1 MKKKKGIFL
10 STTRM
15 IAFGFLAA
23 ILLGTFLL
31 SLPIAAKSRTVT
43 PFLDAL
49 FTATTSTCVTGLSTV
64 VMAEQWSVFGQIVI
78 LVLIQFGGLGIVT
91 FTTTILL
98 LLGKKISLKDRLLIQ
113 EAYNLDTLQGLVRL
127 TIRILK
133 GTLLVELVGA
143 AFYSM
148 VFIPEYGAVRGIWY
162 ALFHAVSA
170 FCNAGIDLLGSDSL
184 AAYRGSV
191 LINAV
196 TMGLI
201 ILGGIGFPV
210 WWDIVQNIRD
220 MHRRRKRKERGR
232 LHLKLHSRIVL
243 WTTLVLVL
251 GGAAFTFC
259 MEYNNPDTL
268 KPLPLGEKILAA
280 CFQSVSLRTAGFAT
294 IPQQSF
300 REGTCLVYLVLMLIG
315 GSPSGTAGG
324 IKTVTVVLVAASIFS
339 TIRGNNETE
348 VFRRRITEQHIKK
361 AFAVAGVSI
370 VILLALTTGLLAVQ
384 NGDFLDSIYEMTSA
398 IATVGLS
405 RNLTGTLNAAGKI
418 IVIIGMYLGR
428 IGPITMA
435 LAVNPK
441 NSGKKVSYPAGKI
454 LVG

>member
-1 MKKKKGIFL
+1 
-10 STTRM
+10 M

-170 FCNAGIDLLGSDSL
+170 FCNAGIDLLGSE
-184 AAYRGSV
+184 
-191 LINAV
+191 
-196 TMGLI
+196 
-201 ILGGIGFPV
+201 IGRAHV
-210 WWDIVQNIRD
+210 
-220 MHRRRKRKERGR
+220 
-232 LHLKLHSRIVL
+232 
-243 WTTLVLVL
+243 
-251 GGAAFTFC
+251 
-259 MEYNNPDTL
+259 
-268 KPLPLGEKILAA
+268 
-280 CFQSVSLRTAGFAT
+280 
-294 IPQQSF
+294 
-300 REGTCLVYLVLMLIG
+300 
-315 GSPSGTAGG
+315 
-324 IKTVTVVLVAASIFS
+324 
-339 TIRGNNETE
+339 
-348 VFRRRITEQHIKK
+348 
-361 AFAVAGVSI
+361 
-370 VILLALTTGLLAVQ
+370 
-384 NGDFLDSIYEMTSA
+384 
-398 IATVGLS
+398 
-405 RNLTGTLNAAGKI
+405 
-418 IVIIGMYLGR
+418 
-428 IGPITMA
+428 
-435 LAVNPK
+435 
-441 NSGKKVSYPAGKI
+441 
-454 LVG
+454 

>member
-1 MKKKKGIFL
+1 MKKKKGLLF

-31 SLPIAAKSRTVT
+31 SLPIASKSGGAAS
-43 PFLDAL
+43 FLDAL

-64 VMAEQWSVFGQIVI
+64 VMAEQWSLFGQAVI
-78 LVLIQFGGLGIVT
+78 LILIQFGGLGIVT
-91 FTTTILL
+91 FTTIILL
-98 LLGKKISLKDRLLIQ
+98 LLGKRISLKDRLLIQ

-127 TIRILK
+127 TLRILK
-133 GTLLVELVGA
+133 GTLFVEFIGA
-143 AFYSM
+143 AFYTIEF
-148 VFIPEYGAVRGIWY
+148 VPKYGAARGIWY
-162 ALFHAVSA
+162 SVFHAVSA

-184 AAYRGSV
+184 VSYRGNV
-191 LINAV
+191 LINFV

-210 WWDIVQNIRD
+210 WWDILQNIRGIY
-220 MHRRRKRKERGR
+220 RSKKRKEHIKIQLR
-232 LHLKLHSRIVL
+232 LHTRIVL
-243 WTTLVLVL
+243 WTTLTLIL
-251 GGAAFTFC
+251 GGMALTFF

-268 KPLPLGEKILAA
+268 KNLPFKEKLLAS

-294 IPQQSF
+294 IPQQF
-300 REGTCLVYLVLMLIG
+300 FKEGTCLFYVVLMLIG

-324 IKTVTVVLVAASIFS
+324 IKTVTMVLIAADILS
-339 TIRGNNETE
+339 TVRGYNETE
-348 VFRRRITEQHIKK
+348 VFQRKIAEHTVKK
-361 AFAVAGVSI
+361 AYAVAGVSI
-370 VILLALTTGLLAVQ
+370 LMLLLLSAGLLAVQ
-384 NGDFLDSIYEMTSA
+384 GGSFLDSIYEMTSA

-405 RNLTGTLNAAGKI
+405 RNYTGTLNAAGRV

-441 NSGKKVSYPAGKI
+441 NRTKKVSYPAGKI
-454 LVG
+454 FVG

>member
-1 MKKKKGIFL
+1 M
-10 STTRM
+10 
-15 IAFGFLAA
+15 
-23 ILLGTFLL
+23 LGTFLL
-31 SLPIAAKSRTVT
+31 SLPIASQNRMAA

-64 VMAEQWSVFGQIVI
+64 VMVEQWSLFGQVVI

-91 FTTTILL
+91 FTTAILL

-133 GTLLVELVGA
+133 GTLLVEMAGA
-143 AFYSM
+143 AFYALE
-148 VFIPEYGAVRGIWY
+148 FIPRYGALRGTWY
-162 ALFHAVSA
+162 SVFHAVSA

-184 AAYRGSV
+184 AAYRGSI
-191 LINAV
+191 LINFV

-210 WWDIVQNIRD
+210 WWDVVQNIRD
-220 MHRRRKRKERGR
+220 ICHSRKKKEHARF
-232 LHLKLHSRIVL
+232 HLKLHSRIVL
-243 WTTLVLVL
+243 WTTLALIL
-251 GGAAFTFC
+251 GGALVTFC
-259 MEYNNPDTL
+259 MEANNPDTL
-268 KPLPLGEKILAA
+268 KGLPFGEKLLAS

-300 REGTCLVYLVLMLIG
+300 KEGTCIFYLLLMLVG

-324 IKTVTVVLVAASIFS
+324 IKTVTMVLVAADILS
-339 TIRGNNETE
+339 TIQGHNETE
-348 VFRRRITEQHIKK
+348 VFHRKIAEQTIKK

-370 VILLALTTGLLAVQ
+370 LLFLVLSAGLLAVQ
-384 NGDFLDSIYEMTSA
+384 DGGFLDSIYEMASA

-405 RNLTGTLNAAGKI
+405 RNFTGTLGTAGRLL
-418 IVIIGMYLGR
+418 VITGMYLGR

-441 NSGKKVSYPAGKI
+441 NARKKVSYPAGKI